1 MTTIKHTLQRQV
13 FLPSEERLVQVVH
26 VTKAGRKKKES
37 FLCAAGKLVPR
48 DKLWHCIYTVFH
60 TLLVYLIFYSCS
72 NTLIT
77 WVNFII
83 QGVSVKNRR
92 PLGCPEKS
100 LSNVLTICCFIFS
113 NNRKA
118 NPGYDLRGKKE

>member
-48 DKLWHCIYTVFH
+48 DKLWHCIHAVYH
-60 TLLVYLIFYSCS
+60 TLLA
-72 NTLIT
+72 
-77 WVNFII
+77 
-83 QGVSVKNRR
+83 R
-92 PLGCPEKS
+92 
-100 LSNVLTICCFIFS
+100 FIFFLFKG
-113 NNRKA
+113 KA
-118 NPGYDLRGKKE
+118 NMRKLKFLLHKECQ